1 MEEVI
6 LVDESGRETGTV
18 EKLKAH
24 REGLLHR
31 AFSIFLV
38 AGDGQLL
45 LQQRS
50 RLKYHSPGLWA
61 NSACG
66 HPRSGE
72 DSLEAATRRLRE
84 ELGISTGL
92 VHAFQAR
99 YREPV
104 GEDMVENELVEV
116 YFGKYPGRVDPDPGE
131 VEAVRWIS
139 LDQLLVDVR
148 QDPEQYAVWLRAY
161 VETHFR
167 SIEDAVHGF
176 RRI

>member
-6 LVDESGRETGTV
+6 LVDESGRETGTA

-24 REGLLHR
+24 QEGHLHR

-38 AGDGQLL
+38 DGKGRLL

-66 HPRSGE
+66 HPRPGE
-72 DSLEAATRRLRE
+72 ASLKAASRRLKE
-84 ELGISTGL
+84 ELGVASRL

-104 GEDMVENELVEV
+104 GRDMVENELVEV
-116 YFGKYPGRVDPDPGE
+116 YFGRFEGEVDSDPGE
-131 VEAVRWIS
+131 VDSVNWFALPGLMESVAEQPEAFAI
-139 LDQLLVDVR
+139 
-148 QDPEQYAVWLRAY
+148 WLRHY
-161 VETHFR
+161 LKNHHSE
-167 SIEDAVHGF
+167 IEAWI
-176 RRI
+176 RRISG